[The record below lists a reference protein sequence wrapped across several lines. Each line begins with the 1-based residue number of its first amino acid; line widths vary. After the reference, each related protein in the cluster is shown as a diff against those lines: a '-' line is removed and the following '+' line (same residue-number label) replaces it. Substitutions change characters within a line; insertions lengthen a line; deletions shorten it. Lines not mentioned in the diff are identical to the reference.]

1 MVIYSKETIMI
12 VKKCSEKH
20 LHNTI
25 MTCNG
30 EYSIDE
36 GTITI
41 TFISGMQ
48 ESYNDGEAKIV
59 SWYDFEVLIEM
70 LKKRKI

>member
-36 GTITI
+36 GTITM

-48 ESYNDGEAKIV
+48 ESYKDGGLKSFQGMILR
-59 SWYDFEVLIEM
+59 SSLKCK
-70 LKKRKI
+70 KKRKI

>member
-36 GTITI
+36 GTITM
-41 TFISGMQ
+41 TFISGML
-48 ESYNDGEAKIV
+48 EGYDGRGGGSKIV
-59 SWYDFEVLIEM
+59 SGYDFEVFIEM
-70 LKKRKI
+70 